1 MAEVSALRPFVC
13 SVVVCGGS
21 VRKINPYM
29 SSVRSLTCF
38 SGVIFLI
45 YGVLCF
51 YSVSMENDF
60 HRFGLDILRVPTGV
74 LELLGG
80 SGMLIGLKWQPAVW
94 ISSTGLAVLMLI
106 AFGIRM
112 RMRDGVAVSLPSL
125 VLMLLNLY
133 ILIKSSE
140 R

>member
-1 MAEVSALRPFVC
+1 MVHATEIDSSKTRSIRALEASNF
-13 SVVVCGGS
+13 
-21 VRKINPYM
+21 
-29 SSVRSLTCF
+29 
-38 SGVIFLI
+38 FLAD
-45 YGVLCF
+45 VQT
-51 YSVSMENDF
+51 
-60 HRFGLDILRVPTGV
+60 GLVPL

-112 RMRDGVAVSLPSL
+112 RMRDSVAVSLPSL

>member
-1 MAEVSALRPFVC
+1 
-13 SVVVCGGS
+13 
-21 VRKINPYM
+21 
-29 SSVRSLTCF
+29 
-38 SGVIFLI
+38 
-45 YGVLCF
+45 
-51 YSVSMENDF
+51 MENDF